1 MHILLLMI
9 FVAMPVW
16 QLIRVRREP
25 DKLKAQLGE
34 QAERLLSGALGP
46 RRQNARVNRIGN
58 RLARSA
64 RLDVAFF
71 VLPGP
76 MMNAVSLPHGQV
88 YIWQGLLGH
97 TAEDDDMLAGVLAH
111 ELGHVVLNHHL
122 RAYEFSAQLSVLFG
136 AIGRPWLRGLS
147 RNLVNQI
154 VQRGFSRS
162 REWEADE
169 TAIELMDAAGFAPRG
184 LIRLFD
190 TLPNQGRLQGMLGTH
205 PDPQQRANRLRDILG
220 VLPQTDDK
228 VILFPGSTQ
237 SEADR

>member
-1 MHILLLMI
+1 MHILLILI
-9 FVAMPVW
+9 FVAVPVW
-16 QLIRVRREP
+16 QLIRVSREP
-25 DKLKAQLGE
+25 EQIKTQLGE

-64 RLDVAFF
+64 RLDVEFF

-136 AIGRPWLRGLS
+136 ALGRPWLRGLS

-154 VQRGFSRS
+154 VQRGFSRR

-169 TAIELMDAAGFAPRG
+169 TAAELMDAAGFGPRG
-184 LIRLFD
+184 LVRLFD

-205 PDPQQRANRLRDILG
+205 PDPKQRADRLRQMLG
-220 VLPQTDDK
+220 VVPRNDDK
-228 VILFPGSTQ
+228 VIQFPGRSG
-237 SEADR
+237 SEPER